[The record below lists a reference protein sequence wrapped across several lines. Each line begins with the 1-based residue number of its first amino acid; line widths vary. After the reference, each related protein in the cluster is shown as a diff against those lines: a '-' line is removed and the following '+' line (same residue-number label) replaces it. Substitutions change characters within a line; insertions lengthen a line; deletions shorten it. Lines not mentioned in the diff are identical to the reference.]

1 MGAAR
6 DLLAYL
12 LKMKRAS
19 PPVVRWLA
27 AGLLLAAAA
36 AALAALW
43 VAWLPD
49 VSALKKRPPAT
60 TAYIELRKR
69 QAASAGR
76 KLGLRWTW
84 VPSGAISEHLKK
96 AVVTAEDD
104 EFWRHDG
111 VNWAAIRVAYE
122 RNRAAGRF
130 AAGGSTIT
138 MQLARNLYLSPS
150 KNPLRKAKEILI
162 ARRLERELGKR
173 RVLEL
178 YLNVVEWGKGIF
190 GCEAAARAY
199 FAKSCAELTYEEA
212 VAMAVVLPNPRRWSP
227 AKRGPYVER
236 NSRRIMGRMEAAVRE
251 RAAAAG
257 EVSEAFP
264 VEDALE
270 DADVDATEDPG
281 PGDDA
286 IVEPEVYSGSTTV
299 NSSTGSALG
308 ENGRNPLILE

>member
-1 MGAAR
+1 MRIAR
-6 DLLAYL
+6 PSRPVHWLL
-12 LKMKRAS
+12 
-19 PPVVRWLA
+19 
-27 AGLLLAAAA
+27 AGLLLASSCAF
-36 AALAALW
+36 LAALW

-49 VSALKKRPPAT
+49 VSPLKKNPPAT

-69 QAASAGR
+69 QAKAKGR
-76 KLGLRWTW
+76 KLDLRWTW
-84 VPSGAISEHLKK
+84 VPSGAISEHLKR

-111 VNWAAIRVAYE
+111 VDWAAIRVAYE
-122 RNRAAGRF
+122 RNRKAGRF

-173 RVLEL
+173 RILEL
-178 YLNVVEWGKGIF
+178 YLNVVEWGKGVF

-199 FAKSCAELTYEEA
+199 FQTSCAELSYEEA
-212 VAMAVVLPNPRRWSP
+212 VAMAVVLPNPRRWNP

-236 NSRRIMGRMEAAVRE
+236 NSARIMGRIAAADRA

-257 EVSEAFP
+257 EVPAELPA
-264 VEDALE
+264 EDALE
-270 DADVDATEDPG
+270 AAGPDATEDPG
-281 PGDDA
+281 DYDDA
-286 IVEPEVYSGSTTV
+286 SVEPEVYSGSTTV
-299 NSSTGSALG
+299 NSSTGSALS
-308 ENGRNPLILE
+308 E